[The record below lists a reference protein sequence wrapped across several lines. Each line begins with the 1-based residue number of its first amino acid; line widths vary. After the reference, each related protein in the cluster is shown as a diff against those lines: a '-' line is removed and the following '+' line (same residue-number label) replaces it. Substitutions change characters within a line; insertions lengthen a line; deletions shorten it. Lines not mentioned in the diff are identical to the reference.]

1 MLAKEMVAIN
11 RAMQNPDGL
20 VIQLRYIDKAGVVT
34 ERVVSPIR
42 WLGGHSLLALCL
54 CRETPRRFELARC
67 SDIRLLRAEDVLMPV
82 PIRTIEPA
90 SSLELV
96 LLSSARELSGL
107 VIVIN
112 SVTCDPAAHQY
123 HRHARAWMC
132 CTAC

>member
-67 SDIRLLRAEDVLMPV
+67 SDIWLLRAEDVLMPV

-90 SSLELV
+90 SSLEPCL
-96 LLSSARELSGL
+96 
-107 VIVIN
+107 
-112 SVTCDPAAHQY
+112 T
-123 HRHARAWMC
+123 
-132 CTAC
+132 